1 MTAGMLPFFAAYL
14 IHIHVW
20 RKQLIFVGGEK
31 GKREEKAKHNGL
43 FSDLN
48 LHTVLVLTSLLNM
61 AGVGSQQVISPTYIR
76 EKQSISH
83 SPTEHKQKNSLLLH
97 SLESANNLNHRLT

>member
-1 MTAGMLPFFAAYL
+1 MTAGMLPFFAAHL

-31 GKREEKAKHNGL
+31 GKRVNKAKHNGY

-48 LHTVLVLTSLLNM
+48 QHTVPVLTSLLDM
-61 AGVGSQQVISPTYIR
+61 TGVGSLQVISPTYIR
-76 EKQSISH
+76 KKQSISH
-83 SPTEHKQKNSLLLH
+83 SPTEHEQKNSLPFIYFRICKP
-97 SLESANNLNHRLT
+97 S

>member
-20 RKQLIFVGGEK
+20 RKWLIFVGGEK
-31 GKREEKAKHNGL
+31 GKRANKAKHNGY

-48 LHTVLVLTSLLNM
+48 QHNVPLLTSLLGM

-76 EKQSISH
+76 KKH
-83 SPTEHKQKNSLLLH
+83 KSPTEHEQK
-97 SLESANNLNHRLT
+97 